1 MQYLKNNLFI
11 SVIIAFCF
19 VSTQAQ
25 VTVSLRQ
32 PPQYQFK
39 VEDFWKVTLNNTSQN
54 TYNVYLY
61 GVANNASDG
70 KIVDANTKVFSLK
83 PGITVVLPA
92 NISPIQII
100 EKNKKYEDCIK
111 YTGGL
116 PTGDYDICLTVYN
129 ADNNEVLGTECIN
142 HSVEIVSG
150 IELLLPENKANI
162 VTSHKKEDLAVTIDK
177 GKKKIGKKRD
187 KDYGDDESPS
197 MNYING
203 SFITFSWLAPSPAPR
218 NGKINYTLTISEMLL
233 NQSAYDALQSNPEFY
248 KVANLFST
256 VYLYPFM
263 ARGFKSDRKYAWKV
277 TAYLNGI
284 KMAESE
290 VSEFNYTNSNNGIPM
305 KLDGKESLKH
315 SERSFLD
322 DTYLT
327 LLTLKAPDTKSP
339 FAGSFG
345 LKQKKPVSIFKLS
358 GNGRIYGE
366 NSNMEGIGSDIPQ
379 RYMNFELTP
388 TLSVYGIPFSLPI
401 LLSTQNRDSMQ
412 NINSAAFQFDPSSLK
427 DIVQNKVEAELE
439 KFRNDIE
446 QKIKDKGEKFR
457 NQIEKEAE
465 DNAMKKLPGILKFF
479 SYFQSLG
486 LGTTYPLYTANTM
499 SGVPVTGAN
508 IEFNPGIL
516 YIAGTGFKNQKPI
529 DNDAFRRNLFAGRLG
544 VGKKDKSHFI
554 MTLMHVFDD
563 ENSISVDTANLTLT
577 PKENWL
583 VGMDGKLNLL
593 KDKLSLEAEGVL
605 SMLTRDVRD
614 PDIISEAIP
623 GWVKSMFKPKGSSS
637 ADYMYRFKGSF
648 SNEKS
653 NTAVSAEMKMI
664 GPGFTTLGNPSLR
677 NDKLGFECKIDQ
689 KFMDRKI
696 TLGLSFRNYR
706 DNLIQ
711 TKTATTS
718 STSILMK
725 LGFNFKNLPTL
736 NITIM
741 PNFQSNDKQIT
752 TTDSSKMDNKTWLYN
767 VVSSYSARLR
777 NFTLQTTALISYNTN
792 TTLFGTYDYWTKT
805 SSLTENII
813 FKFPLSVAAS
823 IGMVQILERDLI
835 YTRIITFDLA
845 PNYTIMDMWNIG
857 GGLNVAV
864 DRDNNKK
871 ISLSLNSNTQ
881 LLNFLTLDIRAD
893 HNVYTDW
900 TSNINNYKEFIFKT
914 TLSAGW

>member
-1 MQYLKNNLFI
+1 
-11 SVIIAFCF
+11 
-19 VSTQAQ
+19 
-25 VTVSLRQ
+25 
-32 PPQYQFK
+32 
-39 VEDFWKVTLNNTSQN
+39 
-54 TYNVYLY
+54 
-61 GVANNASDG
+61 
-70 KIVDANTKVFSLK
+70 
-83 PGITVVLPA
+83 
-92 NISPIQII
+92 
-100 EKNKKYEDCIK
+100 
-111 YTGGL
+111 
-116 PTGDYDICLTVYN
+116 
-129 ADNNEVLGTECIN
+129 
-142 HSVEIVSG
+142 
-150 IELLLPENKANI
+150 
-162 VTSHKKEDLAVTIDK
+162 
-177 GKKKIGKKRD
+177 
-187 KDYGDDESPS
+187 
-197 MNYING
+197 
-203 SFITFSWLAPSPAPR
+203 
-218 NGKINYTLTISEMLL
+218 
-233 NQSAYDALQSNPEFY
+233 
-248 KVANLFST
+248 
-256 VYLYPFM
+256 
-263 ARGFKSDRKYAWKV
+263 
-277 TAYLNGI
+277 
-284 KMAESE
+284 
-290 VSEFNYTNSNNGIPM
+290 
-305 KLDGKESLKH
+305 
-315 SERSFLD
+315 
-322 DTYLT
+322 
-327 LLTLKAPDTKSP
+327 
-339 FAGSFG
+339 
-345 LKQKKPVSIFKLS
+345 
-358 GNGRIYGE
+358 
-366 NSNMEGIGSDIPQ
+366 
-379 RYMNFELTP
+379 
-388 TLSVYGIPFSLPI
+388 
-401 LLSTQNRDSMQ
+401 
-412 NINSAAFQFDPSSLK
+412 
-427 DIVQNKVEAELE
+427 
-439 KFRNDIE
+439 
-446 QKIKDKGEKFR
+446 
-457 NQIEKEAE
+457 
-465 DNAMKKLPGILKFF
+465 
-479 SYFQSLG
+479 
-486 LGTTYPLYTANTM
+486 
-499 SGVPVTGAN
+499 
-508 IEFNPGIL
+508 
-516 YIAGTGFKNQKPI
+516 
-529 DNDAFRRNLFAGRLG
+529 
-544 VGKKDKSHFI
+544 
-554 MTLMHVFDD
+554 MHVFDD

-677 NDKLGFECKIDQ
+677 NDKLGFEGKIDQ

-725 LGFNFKNLPTL
+725 LGLKFNNLPTL

-864 DRDNNKK
+864 DRDKNKK
-871 ISLSLNSNTQ
+871 INVSLNSNI
-881 LLNFLTLDIRAD
+881 LLWKFLNLDLRAEY
-893 HNVYTDW
+893 NVYTDW
-900 TSNINNYKEFIFKT
+900 LNNINNYKESIFMT